1 MSQSAHE
8 HETEATTAAAAAA
21 HASHDAE
28 TAYGEV
34 VGFLTDLIRID
45 TSNPV
50 KPERPAA
57 EYVAEKLAEVG
68 LEPQIFESEP
78 GRASVVAR
86 IEGTDPSAD
95 GLLLHGHLDVVPAD
109 PADWSVHPFAGEVRD
124 GLVWGRGAVD
134 MKDMDAMTLAV
145 VRRMLRE
152 GRRPRRSVTLAFLAD
167 EEAGGN
173 YGAKFLAAK
182 HPGLFEGCT
191 EAISEVGGYSMEIN
205 PGLRLYLIET
215 AQKGLAWMRL
225 RAAGQA
231 GHGSMINHDNAVTEL
246 AAAVARIGTHEFPV
260 TLTPTVRDFLA
271 EVCDAMGI
279 EFDPAEPEQAV
290 AKLGPLARFIG
301 ATLRHTANP
310 TMFNAG
316 YKTNVIPERA
326 EAVIDGRFLPGGQDE
341 FLALIDELAGPN
353 VVRENIHLDR
363 SVESP
368 FAVPLVETM
377 LAALKAEDP
386 AARTVPYCLSAGTD
400 NKTFASMGMTGYGF
414 VPLKLTP
421 DLDFAAMFHG
431 VDERVPISAL
441 DFGARVLDRFLMAA

>member
-1 MSQSAHE
+1 MSESAR
-8 HETEATTAAAAAA
+8 ETEATEANEAT
-21 HASHDAE
+21 E
-28 TAYGEV
+28 TGYGEV

-68 LEPQIFESEP
+68 LEPKIFESDP

-86 IEGTDPSAD
+86 FEGTDSSAD
-95 GLLLHGHLDVVPAD
+95 ALLVHGHLDVVPAD
-109 PADWSVHPFAGEVRD
+109 AADWSVHPFAGEVKD

-152 GRRPRRSVTLAFLAD
+152 GRRPRRDVVIAFLAD

-173 YGAKFLAAK
+173 YGAKFLADK
-182 HPGLFEGCT
+182 HPELFEGCT
-191 EAISEVGGYSMEIN
+191 EAISEVGGYSYEIN
-205 PGLRLYLIET
+205 PELRLYLIET

-225 RAAGQA
+225 HARGQA
-231 GHGSMINHDNAVTEL
+231 GHGSMLNTDNAVTRI
-246 AAAVARIGTHEFPV
+246 AQAVARIGEHEFPV
-260 TLTPTVRDFLA
+260 TLTPTVRDFLT
-271 EVCDAMGI
+271 EVCEAMGV
-279 EFDPAEPEQAV
+279 EFDPNDPEAAV

-301 ATLRHTANP
+301 ATLRHTVNP
-310 TMFNAG
+310 TMLEAG
-316 YKTNVIPERA
+316 YKSNVIPERA
-326 EAVIDGRFLPGGQDE
+326 SAVLDGRFLPGGQEE
-341 FLALIDELAGPN
+341 FLAKIDELAGPG
-353 VVRENIHLDR
+353 VTRENIHLDR

-368 FAVPLVETM
+368 FGTPLVETM
-377 LAALKAEDP
+377 LAALQTEDP

-400 NKTFASMGMTGYGF
+400 NKTFASLGMTGYGF
-414 VPLKLTP
+414 VPLRLTP

-431 VDERVPISAL
+431 VDERVPVSAL
-441 DFGARVLDRFLMAA
+441 DFGARVLDRFLTAA

>member
-1 MSQSAHE
+1 MSDSANE
-8 HETEATTAAAAAA
+8 AYETE
-21 HASHDAE
+21 
-28 TAYGEV
+28 YGEV

-45 TSNPV
+45 TSNPI

-57 EYVAEKLAEVG
+57 EYVAEKLAEAG
-68 LEPQIFESEP
+68 LEPKIFESDT

-86 IEGTDPSAD
+86 FEGTDPSAD
-95 GLLLHGHLDVVPAD
+95 ALLVHGHLDVVPAD
-109 PADWSVHPFAGEVRD
+109 AADWSVDPFAGEVKD

-152 GRRPRRSVTLAFLAD
+152 GRRPRRDVVLAFLAD

-182 HPGLFEGCT
+182 HRELFDGCT
-191 EAISEVGGYSMEIN
+191 EAISEVGGYSYEIN
-205 PGLRLYLIET
+205 PELRFYLIET

-225 RAAGQA
+225 HARGQA
-231 GHGSMINHDNAVTEL
+231 GHGSMLNTDNAVTRV
-246 AAAVARIGTHEFPV
+246 AQAVARIGAHEFPV
-260 TLTPTVRDFLA
+260 TLTPTVRDFLT
-271 EVCDAMGI
+271 EVCEAMGI
-279 EFDPAEPEQAV
+279 EFDPNEPEAAV
-290 AKLGPLARFIG
+290 AQLGPLARFIG
-301 ATLRHTANP
+301 ATLKHTANP
-310 TMFNAG
+310 TMLEAG
-316 YKTNVIPERA
+316 YKSNVIPERA
-326 EAVIDGRFLPGGQDE
+326 SAVIDGRFLPGGQDE
-341 FLALIDELAGPN
+341 FLATIDELAGPG
-353 VVRENIHLDR
+353 VTRENIHLDR

-368 FAVPLVETM
+368 FGTPLVETM

-400 NKTFASMGMTGYGF
+400 NKTFASLGMTGYGF
-414 VPLKLTP
+414 VPLRLTP

-431 VDERVPISAL
+431 VDERVPVSAL

>member
-1 MSQSAHE
+1 MSESAR
-8 HETEATTAAAAAA
+8 ETEATEANEAT
-21 HASHDAE
+21 E
-28 TAYGEV
+28 TGYGEV

-68 LEPQIFESEP
+68 LEPKIFESDP

-86 IEGTDPSAD
+86 FEGTDPSAD
-95 GLLLHGHLDVVPAD
+95 ALLVHGHLDVVPAD
-109 PADWSVHPFAGEVRD
+109 AADWSVHPFAGEVKD

-152 GRRPRRSVTLAFLAD
+152 GRRPRRDVVIAFLAD

-173 YGAKFLAAK
+173 YGAKFLADK
-182 HPGLFEGCT
+182 HPELFEGCT
-191 EAISEVGGYSMEIN
+191 EAISEVGGYSYEIN
-205 PGLRLYLIET
+205 PELRLYLIET

-225 RAAGQA
+225 HARGQA
-231 GHGSMINHDNAVTEL
+231 GHGSMLNTDNAVTRI
-246 AAAVARIGTHEFPV
+246 AQAVARIGEHEFPV
-260 TLTPTVRDFLA
+260 TLTPTVRDFLT
-271 EVCDAMGI
+271 EVCEAMGV
-279 EFDPAEPEQAV
+279 EFDPNDPEAAV

-301 ATLRHTANP
+301 ATLRHTVNP
-310 TMFNAG
+310 TMLEAG
-316 YKTNVIPERA
+316 YKSNVIPERA
-326 EAVIDGRFLPGGQDE
+326 SAVLDGRFLPGGQEE
-341 FLALIDELAGPN
+341 FLAKIDELAGPG
-353 VVRENIHLDR
+353 VTRENIHLDR

-368 FAVPLVETM
+368 FGTPLVETM
-377 LAALKAEDP
+377 LAALQTEDP

-400 NKTFASMGMTGYGF
+400 NKTFASLGMTGYGF
-414 VPLKLTP
+414 VPLRLTP

-431 VDERVPISAL
+431 VDERVPVSAL

>member
-1 MSQSAHE
+1 MSDSANE
-8 HETEATTAAAAAA
+8 AYETE
-21 HASHDAE
+21 
-28 TAYGEV
+28 YGEV

-45 TSNPV
+45 TSNPI

-57 EYVAEKLAEVG
+57 EYVAEKLAEAG
-68 LEPQIFESEP
+68 LEPKIFESDT

-86 IEGTDPSAD
+86 FEGTDPSAD
-95 GLLLHGHLDVVPAD
+95 ALLVHGHLDVVPAD
-109 PADWSVHPFAGEVRD
+109 AADWSVDPFAGEVKD

-152 GRRPRRSVTLAFLAD
+152 GRRPRRDVVLAFLAD

-182 HPGLFEGCT
+182 HRDLFDGCT
-191 EAISEVGGYSMEIN
+191 EAISEVGGYSYEIN
-205 PGLRLYLIET
+205 PELRFYLIET

-225 RAAGQA
+225 HARGQA
-231 GHGSMINHDNAVTEL
+231 GHGSMLNTDNAVTRV
-246 AAAVARIGTHEFPV
+246 AQAVTRIGAHEFPV

-271 EVCDAMGI
+271 EVCEAMGI
-279 EFDPAEPEQAV
+279 EFDPNEPEAAV
-290 AKLGPLARFIG
+290 AQLGPLARFIG
-301 ATLRHTANP
+301 ATLKHTANP
-310 TMFNAG
+310 TMLEAG
-316 YKTNVIPERA
+316 YKSNVIPERA
-326 EAVIDGRFLPGGQDE
+326 SAVIDGRFLPGGQDE
-341 FLALIDELAGPN
+341 FLATIDELAGPG
-353 VVRENIHLDR
+353 VTRENIHLDR

-368 FAVPLVETM
+368 FGTPLVETM

-400 NKTFASMGMTGYGF
+400 NKTFASLGMTGYGF
-414 VPLKLTP
+414 VPLRLTP

-431 VDERVPISAL
+431 VDERVPVSAL
-441 DFGARVLDRFLMAA
+441 DFGARVLDRFLTAA

>member
-1 MSQSAHE
+1 MSDSATPATDE
-8 HETEATTAAAAAA
+8 HETE
-21 HASHDAE
+21 
-28 TAYGEV
+28 YGEV

-57 EYVAEKLAEVG
+57 EYVAEKLAEAG
-68 LEPQIFESEP
+68 LEPRIFESDQ

-86 IEGTDPSAD
+86 LEGSGSSAD
-95 GLLLHGHLDVVPAD
+95 ALLVHGHLDVVPAD
-109 PADWSVHPFAGEVRD
+109 PADWSVHPFAGEVKD

-152 GRRPRRSVTLAFLAD
+152 GRRPRRDIVLAFLAD

-173 YGAKFLAAK
+173 YGAKFLADK
-182 HPGLFEGCT
+182 HPELFEGCT
-191 EAISEVGGYSMEIN
+191 EAISEVGGYSYEIN
-205 PGLRLYLIET
+205 PELRLYLIET

-225 RAAGQA
+225 HARGQA
-231 GHGSMINHDNAVTEL
+231 GHGSMLNTDNAVTRV
-246 AAAVARIGTHEFPV
+246 AQAVARIGAHEFPV
-260 TLTPTVRDFLA
+260 TLTPTVRDFLT
-271 EVCDAMGI
+271 EVCEAMGI
-279 EFDPAEPEQAV
+279 EFDPKQPEAAV
-290 AKLGPLARFIG
+290 AQLGPLARFIG

-310 TMFNAG
+310 TMLEAG
-316 YKTNVIPERA
+316 YKSNVIPERA
-326 EAVIDGRFLPGGQDE
+326 SAVIDGRFLPGGQDE
-341 FLALIDELAGPN
+341 FLAAIDELAGPG
-353 VVRENIHLDR
+353 VTRENIHLDR

-368 FAVPLVETM
+368 FGTPLVETM
-377 LAALKAEDP
+377 LAALQAEDP

-400 NKTFASMGMTGYGF
+400 NKTFASLGMTGYGF
-414 VPLKLTP
+414 VPLRLTP

-431 VDERVPISAL
+431 VDERVPVSAL

>member
-1 MSQSAHE
+1 MSESAR
-8 HETEATTAAAAAA
+8 ETEANEAT
-21 HASHDAE
+21 E
-28 TAYGEV
+28 TGYGEV

-68 LEPQIFESEP
+68 LEPRIFESDP

-86 IEGTDPSAD
+86 FEGTDPSAD
-95 GLLLHGHLDVVPAD
+95 ALLVHGHLDVVPAD
-109 PADWSVHPFAGEVRD
+109 AADWSVHPFAGEVKD

-152 GRRPRRSVTLAFLAD
+152 GRRPRRDVVIAFLAD

-173 YGAKFLAAK
+173 YGAKFLADK
-182 HPGLFEGCT
+182 HPELFEGCT
-191 EAISEVGGYSMEIN
+191 EAISEVGGYSYEIN
-205 PGLRLYLIET
+205 PELRLYLIET

-225 RAAGQA
+225 HARGQA
-231 GHGSMINHDNAVTEL
+231 GHGSMLNTDNAVTRI
-246 AAAVARIGTHEFPV
+246 AQAVARIGEHEFPV
-260 TLTPTVRDFLA
+260 TLTPTVRDFLT
-271 EVCDAMGI
+271 EVCEAMGV
-279 EFDPAEPEQAV
+279 EFDPNDPEAAV

-301 ATLRHTANP
+301 ATLRHTVNP
-310 TMFNAG
+310 TMLEAG
-316 YKTNVIPERA
+316 YKSNVIPERA
-326 EAVIDGRFLPGGQDE
+326 SAVIDGRFLPGGQEE
-341 FLALIDELAGPN
+341 FLAKIDELAGPG
-353 VVRENIHLDR
+353 VTRENIHLDR

-368 FAVPLVETM
+368 FGTPLVETM
-377 LAALKAEDP
+377 LEALRAEDP

-400 NKTFASMGMTGYGF
+400 NKTFASLGMTGYGF
-414 VPLKLTP
+414 VPLRLTP

-431 VDERVPISAL
+431 VDERVPVSAL
-441 DFGARVLDRFLMAA
+441 DFGARVLDRFLMSA

>member
-1 MSQSAHE
+1 MSESARE
-8 HETEATTAAAAAA
+8 TETEAEAT
-21 HASHDAE
+21 E
-28 TAYGEV
+28 TGYGEV

-68 LEPQIFESEP
+68 LEPRIFESEP

-86 IEGTDPSAD
+86 FEGTDSSAD
-95 GLLLHGHLDVVPAD
+95 ALLVHGHLDVVPAD
-109 PADWSVHPFAGEVRD
+109 AADWSVDPFAGEVKD

-152 GRRPRRSVTLAFLAD
+152 GRRPRRDIVLAFLAD

-173 YGAKFLAAK
+173 FGAKFLAAK

-191 EAISEVGGYSMEIN
+191 EAISEVGGYSYEIN
-205 PGLRLYLIET
+205 PELRLYLIET

-225 RAAGQA
+225 HARGQA
-231 GHGSMINHDNAVTEL
+231 GHGSMLNTDNAVTRV
-246 AAAVARIGTHEFPV
+246 AQAVARIGAHEFPV
-260 TLTPTVRDFLA
+260 TLTPTVRDFLT
-271 EVCDAMGI
+271 EVCEAMGI
-279 EFDPAEPEQAV
+279 EFDPNDPEAAV
-290 AKLGPLARFIG
+290 AQLGPLARFIG

-310 TMFNAG
+310 TMLEAG
-316 YKTNVIPERA
+316 YKSNVIPERA
-326 EAVIDGRFLPGGQDE
+326 SAVIDGRFLPGGQEE
-341 FLALIDELAGPN
+341 FLAKIDELAGPG
-353 VVRENIHLDR
+353 VTREDLHLDR

-368 FAVPLVETM
+368 FGTPLVETM
-377 LAALKAEDP
+377 LAALQTEDP

-400 NKTFASMGMTGYGF
+400 NKTFASLGMTGYGF
-414 VPLKLTP
+414 VPLRLTP

-431 VDERVPISAL
+431 VDERVPVSAL
-441 DFGARVLDRFLMAA
+441 DFGARVLDRFLITA

>member
-1 MSQSAHE
+1 MSDSANE
-8 HETEATTAAAAAA
+8 AYETE
-21 HASHDAE
+21 
-28 TAYGEV
+28 YGEV

-45 TSNPV
+45 TSNPI

-57 EYVAEKLAEVG
+57 EYVAEKLAEAG
-68 LEPQIFESEP
+68 LEPEIFESDT

-86 IEGTDPSAD
+86 FEGTDPSAD
-95 GLLLHGHLDVVPAD
+95 ALLVHGHLDVVPAD
-109 PADWSVHPFAGEVRD
+109 AADWSVDPFAGEVKD

-152 GRRPRRSVTLAFLAD
+152 GRRPRRDVVLAFLAD

-182 HPGLFEGCT
+182 HRDLFDGCT
-191 EAISEVGGYSMEIN
+191 EAISEVGGYSYEIN
-205 PGLRLYLIET
+205 PELRFYLIET

-225 RAAGQA
+225 HARGQA
-231 GHGSMINHDNAVTEL
+231 GHGSMLNTDNAVTRV
-246 AAAVARIGTHEFPV
+246 AQAVTRIGAHEFPV

-271 EVCDAMGI
+271 EVCEAMGI
-279 EFDPAEPEQAV
+279 EFDPNEPEAAV
-290 AKLGPLARFIG
+290 AQLGPLARFIG
-301 ATLRHTANP
+301 ATLKHTANP
-310 TMFNAG
+310 TMLEAG
-316 YKTNVIPERA
+316 YKSNVIPERA
-326 EAVIDGRFLPGGQDE
+326 SAVIDGRFLPGGQDE
-341 FLALIDELAGPN
+341 FLATIDELAGPG
-353 VVRENIHLDR
+353 VTRENIHLDR

-368 FAVPLVETM
+368 FGTPLVETM

-400 NKTFASMGMTGYGF
+400 NKTFASLGMTGYGF
-414 VPLKLTP
+414 VPLRLTP

-431 VDERVPISAL
+431 VDERVPVSAL
-441 DFGARVLDRFLMAA
+441 DFGARVLDRFLTAA